1 MISRGTIVT
10 KNTTT
15 KPKTKAK
22 KTEEKKDLRP
32 SSYPLRIEQNIRDK
46 LESAAARYGRSL
58 NTEIAIRLEASLLQ
72 DAQAEPMP
80 ANEELMRR
88 IAYEVAKQ
96 VVKEALE
103 NQGFE
108 DDWTTLSGNKNK
120 PLRWLG
126 GYAF

>member
-15 KPKTKAK
+15 KPKAKAK

-108 DDWTTLSGNKNK
+108 DD
-120 PLRWLG
+120 
-126 GYAF
+126 